1 MDHAKISAYIFD
13 LDGTLLDSEVLW
25 VEATLKTL
33 RDHDAELSHADVL
46 QMVYGKS
53 WHDVFQAINDRFSD
67 INKSLKE
74 LEADMR
80 RHFTAM
86 RDSRDVCIAGSIKLL
101 KQLAENYPVCI
112 VSGSPREDLDA
123 AVDLMQVGDYLRFTL
138 AAEDYAPGK
147 PAPAGFLKA
156 AEMLS
161 VKPAQCVVF
170 EDSAAG
176 VAAARAAG
184 MYCVALARPDAPP
197 QDVAKAH
204 LVMGCLESFTPD
216 MLTR

>member
-1 MDHAKISAYIFD
+1 MEHAKISAYIFD

-33 RDHDAELSHADVL
+33 HDHAAAITHEEVL
-46 QMVYGKS
+46 DMVYGKS
-53 WHDVFQAINDRFSD
+53 WHDVFQAIRDRFPN

-80 RHFTAM
+80 EHFTAL

-101 KQLAENYPVCI
+101 KQLAENTPVCI

-123 AVDLMQVGDYLRFTL
+123 AVELMQVGDYLRFTL
-138 AAEDYAPGK
+138 AAEDYSPGK
-147 PAPAGFLKA
+147 PDPAGFLKA
-156 AEMLS
+156 ANILS
-161 VKPAQCVVF
+161 VKPAHCVVF
-170 EDSAAG
+170 EDSTAG

-184 MYCVALARPDAPP
+184 MYCVALANPDSPP
-197 QDVAKAH
+197 QDVARAH
-204 LVMGCLESFTPD
+204 LVMGSLEGFKPD